1 MVGSDVEAGRSVARD
16 GKAAVDG
23 NGRGGGAYEAGPRGL
38 GRPTKRSVTF
48 IVFAVLLILGA
59 IAVALAVLFL

>member
-1 MVGSDVEAGRSVARD
+1 M
-16 GKAAVDG
+16 DG
-23 NGRGGGAYEAGPRGL
+23 NGRGGGAYKARPSGL

-48 IVFAVLLILGA
+48 IVFAVLLGLVA